1 MQAGSLA
8 QSGPVQAWT
17 ATVLVDG
24 VQRPVRGVSLD
35 REISSDLP
43 EQVAGVT
50 GAQPATGRIDWAPL
64 DVVSATSAH
73 PWKRVSGWPPKS
85 GAQVRVYVA
94 DSGTAWLVFTGKI
107 DVTTGQALGAMSS
120 SIVDDFDALQAP
132 VSVPVIA
139 DRMPARIRP
148 GEPIQPPV
156 KTAVEP
162 WHVAHEA
169 LAAAGYGVQTPAL
182 VGRHLLRVLMQGS
195 VAPSMGYLAGW
206 GGPVSLNW
214 AKGYQYLASGATVTY
229 DPAPQSRQS
238 GESLRVYIKRH
249 ASAGAVS
256 VTVNHVDGRTR
267 RYRFSDVN
275 ATTSRLEVYGSSTS
289 TPEQLLGSK
298 DLPKSGSV
306 ETPWVDLFIRSAGS
320 TQIDYATSPD
330 YAGVGNFLISS
341 ASPETE
347 VRTIQVTGGAVA
359 VMAEYVWAADWSGQ
373 NFTNRDGTR
382 VNAWGRG
389 IIGSLTATRTIEKR
403 KAVDVLSE
411 IAGATLTGMWLDET
425 GIMQWAPSNVMG
437 ALAPVKTVTTD
448 TDIVALGWSDSA
460 LHTRSQVLVD
470 MDLARVNLTRDY
482 EVQVW
487 PKGGSNRSLGP
498 GETLEEFVEPGPG
511 FEWIEPDMGFARA
524 GAVAG
529 ETFTTGSW
537 MGGIYLFAKGTARED
552 DVYAWA
558 PTSWLTHV
566 VEKLG
571 MSTWLL
577 RQTNATLTRDIIL
590 ETAPA
595 GTSLSRRWRSYPF
608 PFVRAR
614 GEVEFTEATLTGA
627 SRGPVSAPVLAHDLA
642 HWGTRAGGQAVADW
656 LSARLA
662 TPAPVLDRVSILYDP
677 RIQLGDKL
685 TLRSGVLP
693 GFDVDAVVIG
703 KHEELGESQHMELTL
718 RVTAARTTA
727 ATLADLEQHYKGK
740 NLSALETAW
749 NGATLTQFEAAPLS
763 R

>member
-8 QSGPVQAWT
+8 QSGPVRAWT
-17 ATVLVDG
+17 VTVLVDG

-43 EQVAGVT
+43 EQVSGVS
-50 GAQPATGRIDWAPL
+50 GAQAATGRIDWAPL

-73 PWKRVSGWPPKS
+73 PWKRVSEWPPKS
-85 GAQVRVYVA
+85 GAQVRVYVG
-94 DSGTAWLVFTGKI
+94 DTGTSWLVFTGKI
-107 DVTTGQALGAMSS
+107 DTTTGQALGALSS

-169 LAAAGYGVQTPAL
+169 LAAAGYGVQTPGF
-182 VGRHLLRVLMQGS
+182 VGRPLLRVLFQGS
-195 VAPSMGYLAGW
+195 VAPSTGYLAGW
-206 GGPVSLNW
+206 GGPVSLSW
-214 AKGYQYLASGATVTY
+214 ARGYQYLASGATVTY
-229 DPAPQSRQS
+229 DTADQAIAS
-238 GESLRVYIKRH
+238 GDVIRLYIKRH

-256 VTVNHVDGRTR
+256 VWVNHTDGSER

-275 ATTSRLEVYGSSTS
+275 STTSRLEVFEG
-289 TPEQLLGSK
+289 EVLLGTV
-298 DLPKSGSV
+298 DLAKHGSV
-306 ETPWVDLFIRSAGS
+306 DTPWVDLLIHRGGFSRIE
-320 TQIDYATSPD
+320 YATSPD
-330 YAGVGNFLISS
+330 YAGAGDFFTS
-341 ASPETE
+341 APAPTAPI
-347 VRTIQVTGGAVA
+347 RTVQVTGGAVA
-359 VMAEYVWAADWSGQ
+359 VMAEYATATQWRAQ

-389 IIGSLTATRTIEKR
+389 IIGALTATRTIEKR
-403 KAVDVLSE
+403 KSVDVLSE
-411 IAGATLTGMWLDET
+411 IAGTTLTGMWLDEA

-437 ALAPVKTVTTD
+437 ALAPVKTVTTAD
-448 TDIVALGWSDSA
+448 DIVALGWSDSSQ
-460 LHTRSQVLVD
+460 HTRSQVLVD

-487 PKGGSNRSLGP
+487 PKGTSNRSLGP
-498 GETLEEFVEPGPG
+498 GEILEEFVEPGPE
-511 FEWIEPDMGFARA
+511 FEWIEPDMVFARA
-524 GAVAG
+524 GAFGGA
-529 ETFTTGSW
+529 TFTAGSW
-537 MGGIYLFAKGTARED
+537 MGGVYVFAQGSSRDD
-552 DVYAWA
+552 DVHAWA
-558 PTSWLTHV
+558 PASWLTHM

-577 RQTNATLTRDIIL
+577 RQTNATLTRDILL
-590 ETAPA
+590 ETLPSATNLP
-595 GTSLSRRWRSYPF
+595 TRWRSYPL

-627 SRGPVSAPVLAHDLA
+627 SRGPDGAPVLTHDLA
-642 HWGTRAGGQAVADW
+642 HWGTKAGGQAVADW

-662 TPAPVLDRVSILYDP
+662 SPSPVLDRVRVRYDP

-685 TLRSGVLP
+685 TLRSDVLP
-693 GFDVDAVVIG
+693 GFDVDAIVIG
-703 KHEELGESQHMELTL
+703 KHEDLGESAHMALTL
-718 RVTAARTTA
+718 RVTATHTTA
-727 ATLADLEQHYKGK
+727 ATLADLEAHYAGQD
-740 NLSALETAW
+740 LAALEGAW
-749 NGATLTQFEAAPLS
+749 SGATLTDFEAAPLS